1 MIIGSNTGVKN
12 AFIPILKAVSV
23 TFLGFSMIFYPQ
35 ETFQAA
41 FRGLDAW
48 WSIVFPA
55 LLPFFVMSELL
66 IGLGVVHFMGVLLEP
81 VMRPLFN
88 VPGSGAFVMAMGYTS
103 GAPIGTMLSVELRKR
118 NLCTRTE
125 AQRLM
130 SFTNNSSP
138 LFLFGAVSVGMFHN
152 PALGIVIALSHYTAN
167 LLIGFLLRFWGK
179 KGDKTENQM
188 GVQGN
193 LIIKAFRA
201 LVEAQMA
208 DKRPLGT
215 LLADA
220 VKKSAQT
227 LSMIGGF
234 IIFFSVLI
242 QIMDIL
248 GVLDIISCLLIIFLK
263 PLGIDP
269 QIALSIATG
278 FFEIT
283 LGTKLASETSVQLPM
298 QLIATSAIL
307 GWGGLSIHAQ
317 VASLIKETDLK
328 MGTFIF
334 ARLLHSLFAP
344 LITLIL
350 IGPVKPAMANTTPAK
365 YPWVS
370 EILGN
375 WFLIISITILVFIL
389 ACILVLLLA
398 VITYII
404 KNLTI
409 INLNGR

>member
-1 MIIGSNTGVKN
+1 
-12 AFIPILKAVSV
+12 
-23 TFLGFSMIFYPQ
+23 
-35 ETFQAA
+35 
-41 FRGLDAW
+41 
-48 WSIVFPA
+48 
-55 LLPFFVMSELL
+55 
-66 IGLGVVHFMGVLLEP
+66 
-81 VMRPLFN
+81 
-88 VPGSGAFVMAMGYTS
+88 
-103 GAPIGTMLSVELRKR
+103 
-118 NLCTRTE
+118 
-125 AQRLM
+125 
-130 SFTNNSSP
+130 
-138 LFLFGAVSVGMFHN
+138 
-152 PALGIVIALSHYTAN
+152 
-167 LLIGFLLRFWGK
+167 
-179 KGDKTENQM
+179 M

-193 LIIKAFRA
+193 LIIKAFQA

-220 VKKSAQT
+220 VKKSAQI

-248 GVLDIISCLLIIFLK
+248 GILDVISCLLIIFLK

-269 QIALSIATG
+269 QIAPSIATG

-317 VASLIKETDLK
+317 VATLIKETDLK
-328 MGTFIF
+328 IGTFIF

-350 IGPVKPAMANTTPAK
+350 IGPVKPAMVNTTPAK

-375 WFLIISITILVFIL
+375 WFLIISIAILVFIL
-389 ACILVLLLA
+389 ACILVSLLA
-398 VITYII
+398 IITYII

-409 INLNGR
+409 INLNRR